1 MKKLK
6 KILKA
11 FIEVIKVFSTAIG
24 ISILIMIPFVL
35 ITWALLIL
43 FKNQWIVLGIL
54 GFVVIVGLTWE
65 FYKLEK

>member
-24 ISILIMIPFVL
+24 ISILIMIPFML

>member
-11 FIEVIKVFSTAIG
+11 FIEVIKMFSTAIG
-24 ISILIMIPFVL
+24 ISILITIPFVL

>member
-65 FYKLEK
+65 FYNFTN

>member
-11 FIEVIKVFSTAIG
+11 FIEVIKVISTAIG